1 MKTPELYNE
10 KGFFNPYL
18 VYALIAVFIVS
29 MGVVSYQWL
38 QTSQKAR
45 VINEAAQKLEKDTR
59 ESSELFKKLET
70 IRNNENKID
79 INNTE
84 NDSLKGEIREIAK
97 DLPKYGI
104 ESKSKYLLTE

>member
-10 KGFFNPYL
+10 KWFFNPYL
-18 VYALIAVFIVS
+18 VYALIAVFVIS
-29 MGVVSYQWL
+29 MGVVSYQCV

-45 VINEAAQKLEKDTR
+45 IINESAQKLEKDTR

-70 IRNNENKID
+70 IRKNEIEIVVNENR
-79 INNTE
+79 
-84 NDSLKGEIREIAK
+84 NDLLKVSIREIAK

>member
-1 MKTPELYNE
+1 MNATTETGDFK
-10 KGFFNPYL
+10 KWFVFS
-18 VYALIAVFIVS
+18 LITIGLIVIAILS
-29 MGVVSYQWL
+29 FQGY

-45 VINEAAQKLEKDTR
+45 VINESAQKLEKDTR

-70 IRNNENKID
+70 IRKNENKID
-79 INNTE
+79 SNNTE

-104 ESKSKYLLTE
+104 ESKSKYLSE